1 MPLNLITYVNLPS
14 HTLLFS
20 EHSEDLA
27 QGLTMQILLLFQ
39 GPTNNDKTKE
49 YAFRLNFFK
58 VYKKEETLLTYLPQH
73 FSKTKSFGG
82 PFSSFMEKLFQ
93 CSAGLYNR
101 PPETLAQK

>member
-1 MPLNLITYVNLPS
+1 MPLNFVTDVNLPS

-27 QGLTMQILLLFQ
+27 QGQTMQILLLLQ

-58 VYKKEETLLTYLPQH
+58 AFK
-73 FSKTKSFGG
+73 
-82 PFSSFMEKLFQ
+82 
-93 CSAGLYNR
+93 
-101 PPETLAQK
+101 